1 MDILTFPSTLLCE
14 RVQSIVF
21 ESLNI
26 QAGMDGT
33 GVPTKMLSLNS
44 TVRISFRN
52 TATFFGVHVS
62 STPITLYYYDLKV
75 ASGNVSDSLQFF
87 FMSFLCTIYNLDRW
101 SSSALMG
108 HEEDGFLG

>member
-75 ASGNVSDSLQFF
+75 ASGNVSDSLQIFF
-87 FMSFLCTIYNLDRW
+87 FYVFPLYDIQSGPLVFLCF
-101 SSSALMG
+101 
-108 HEEDGFLG
+108 DGP